1 MGPGGISRG
10 REPPAPPRKTLA
22 LPKHEGRT
30 GQLHL
35 APSLFPPPPR
45 PSLSGL
51 VVVEQGEVSGQNEDF
66 IYLFI
71 SISFALCLVPE
82 FAGGARKREEK
93 KSLCLCTNSHSE
105 QETGRWLGTSFW
117 GWGDVSRRHRIC
129 IEVFA
134 GHQRGVRTQTL
145 RFNCLK
151 THCHLP
157 STGGG
162 VLTEHPKSSFTFLA
176 GHLLW
181 APQLDRST
189 ICLLSVQKLVLFLF
203 FGHTTWFVGS

>member
-1 MGPGGISRG
+1 MASAEEGSPQLRLGRPSLSLGTRG
-10 REPPAPPRKTLA
+10 EQASFILPPPCS
-22 LPKHEGRT
+22 
-30 GQLHL
+30 LHL
-35 APSLFPPPPR
+35 PR

-51 VVVEQGEVSGQNEDF
+51 VVVERGEVSGQNEDF
-66 IYLFI
+66 FTSLYPYR
-71 SISFALCLVPE
+71 SLCAWFRSLL
-82 FAGGARKREEK
+82 GGARKREEK

-117 GWGDVSRRHRIC
+117 GWGDASRRHGTC
-129 IEVFA
+129 IDVFA

-162 VLTEHPKSSFTFLA
+162 GS
-176 GHLLW
+176 
-181 APQLDRST
+181 DRT
-189 ICLLSVQKLVLFLF
+189 P
-203 FGHTTWFVGS
+203 